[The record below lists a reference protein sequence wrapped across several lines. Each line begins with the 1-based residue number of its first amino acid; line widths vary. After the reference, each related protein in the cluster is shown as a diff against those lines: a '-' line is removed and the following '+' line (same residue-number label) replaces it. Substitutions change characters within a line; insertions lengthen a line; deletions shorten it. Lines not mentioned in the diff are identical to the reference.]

1 MRMSKKS
8 SAVVDRA
15 ADFIWRNARMLER
28 AIFARAFLEW
38 LVRSGRRCACCLSQS
53 DGGFGN
59 ALEADIRAPASTP
72 LACECALRAL
82 HEADIRDRALASGMC
97 EFLSS
102 VAEPNGRVEIAL
114 PHILDYPRAAHWNS
128 PSFGSDSPNPTAGIV
143 GLLHYQGAD
152 HPWLT
157 RASEWCWQRLERPL
171 ADAHEIA
178 TALRFLEYAPDR
190 ARAAKLAIRLA
201 AEAPRSKWFLERAGT
216 LRLRRDAAG
225 TLPDAHIDR
234 ASSFFR
240 RSDRR
245 APRRSGVPPTTRR
258 RMADY
263 VASARTRR
271 GNRMARPHDT
281 RGAPLPPRLRPHLR
295 HRFAFRSPELKTFHV
310 KRLPL
315 DPEK

>member
-1 MRMSKKS
+1 
-8 SAVVDRA
+8 
-15 ADFIWRNARMLER
+15 MLER
-28 AIFARAFLEW
+28 AIFARAFLDGSSDAVVAA
-38 LVRSGRRCACCLSQS
+38 LAAYRNS

-157 RASEWCWQRLERPL
+157 RAGEWCWQRLERPL

-216 LRLRRDAAG
+216 
-225 TLPDAHIDR
+225 
-234 ASSFFR
+234 
-240 RSDRR
+240 SDY
-245 APRRSGVPPTTRR
+245 GVTPLGLCPTPT
-258 RMADY
+258 
-263 VASARTRR
+263 SI
-271 GNRMARPHDT
+271 ARPAFPDDLIAAHLDDLASRQQPDGGWPIT
-281 RGAPLPPRLRPHLR
+281 WQAPGPGAAIEWRGRMTLEALLCLRAYGR
-295 HRFAFRSPELKTFHV
+295 I
-310 KRLPL
+310 
-315 DPEK
+315 

>member
-8 SAVVDRA
+8 SAVVDHT
-15 ADFIWRNARMLER
+15 ADSIWRNAQMLER
-28 AIFARAFLEW
+28 AIFARAFSNGSSEAVVNALAAY
-38 LVRSGRRCACCLSQS
+38 RNS

-72 LACECALRAL
+72 LACECALHAL

-114 PHILDYPRAAHWNS
+114 PHSLDYPRAAHWNS

-157 RASEWCWQRLERPL
+157 RASEWCWQQLERPL

-178 TALRFLEYAPDR
+178 TALRFLSTRPIAHARPSWQSASPPKR
-190 ARAAKLAIRLA
+190 RAASGFSASRN
-201 AEAPRSKWFLERAGT
+201 S
-216 LRLRRDAAG
+216 RLRRDAAG
-225 TLPDAHIDR
+225 TLSDAHINR
-234 ASSFFR
+234 ASGISR

-245 APRRSGVPPTTRR
+245 AP
-258 RMADY
+258 
-263 VASARTRR
+263 
-271 GNRMARPHDT
+271 
-281 RGAPLPPRLRPHLR
+281 
-295 HRFAFRSPELKTFHV
+295 
-310 KRLPL
+310 
-315 DPEK
+315 

>member
-28 AIFARAFLEW
+28 AIFARTFSNGSSEAVVNALTAY
-38 LVRSGRRCACCLSQS
+38 RNS

-82 HEADIRDRALASGMC
+82 HEADIRDSALASGMC

-102 VAEPNGRVEIAL
+102 VAEANGRVEIAL

-157 RASEWCWQRLERPL
+157 RASDWCWQRLERPL

-178 TALRFLEYAPDR
+178 TALRFLEHAPDR

-216 LRLRRDAAG
+216 
-225 TLPDAHIDR
+225 PDY
-234 ASSFFR
+234 
-240 RSDRR
+240 
-245 APRRSGVPPTTRR
+245 GVTPLGLCPTPT
-258 RMADY
+258 
-263 VASARTRR
+263 SI
-271 GNRMARPHDT
+271 ARPAFSDDLIAAHLDDLASRQQPDGGWPIT
-281 RGAPLPPRLRPHLR
+281 WQAPGPGAAIEWRGRMTIEALLCLRAYGR
-295 HRFAFRSPELKTFHV
+295 I
-310 KRLPL
+310 
-315 DPEK
+315 

>member
-1 MRMSKKS
+1 MSKNS

-15 ADFIWRNARMLER
+15 ADYIWRNARMLER
-28 AIFARAFLEW
+28 TIFARAFLNGSSDSVVAA
-38 LVRSGRRCACCLSQS
+38 LAAYRNP

-128 PSFGSDSPNPTAGIV
+128 PSFGSDSPNPTAGIL

-157 RASEWCWQRLERPL
+157 RAGEWCWQRLERPL

-216 LRLRRDAAG
+216 
-225 TLPDAHIDR
+225 
-234 ASSFFR
+234 
-240 RSDRR
+240 SDY
-245 APRRSGVPPTTRR
+245 GVTPLGLCPTPT
-258 RMADY
+258 
-263 VASARTRR
+263 SI
-271 GNRMARPHDT
+271 ARPAFSDDLIAAHLDDLASRQQPDGGWPIT
-281 RGAPLPPRLRPHLR
+281 WQAPGPGAAIEWRGRMTLEALLCLRAYGR
-295 HRFAFRSPELKTFHV
+295 I
-310 KRLPL
+310 
-315 DPEK
+315 